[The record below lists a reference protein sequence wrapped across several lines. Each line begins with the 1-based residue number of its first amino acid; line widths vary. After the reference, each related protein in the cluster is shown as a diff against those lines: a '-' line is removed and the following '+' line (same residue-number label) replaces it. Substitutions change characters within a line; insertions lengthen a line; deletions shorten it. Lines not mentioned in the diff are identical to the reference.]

1 MKIYVVHAARLEQYT
16 DNEYDSYVYGA
27 FTDHEKAKT
36 RRDWLSQ
43 QPRGPYYANISEIEV
58 DMT

>member
-1 MKIYVVHAARLEQYT
+1 MKIYVLHSARLEPYT

-27 FTDHEKAKT
+27 FTSYEKASAK
-36 RRDWLSQ
+36 RDWFSQ